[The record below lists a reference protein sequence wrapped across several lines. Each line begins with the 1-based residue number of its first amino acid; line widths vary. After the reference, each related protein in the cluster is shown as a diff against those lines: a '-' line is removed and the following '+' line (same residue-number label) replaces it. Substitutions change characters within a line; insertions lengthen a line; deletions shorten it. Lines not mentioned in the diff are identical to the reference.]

1 MTDPA
6 FSLHASESVII
17 SQKPDRRTPSQERVI
32 KDVTNHAAFQARP
45 GFKGKLADLTAF
57 VHIAVHT
64 TAAVYRHQESRLP
77 AKFGP
82 WSHDWRRYARRRTGD
97 DDDVVSDDES
107 LEVLFGIRSRAEL
120 EASRAAGD
128 VSAMDVSES
137 EDSDSVVDLTYPA
150 Q

>member
-1 MTDPA
+1 M
-6 FSLHASESVII
+6 
-17 SQKPDRRTPSQERVI
+17 
-32 KDVTNHAAFQARP
+32 
-45 GFKGKLADLTAF
+45 
-57 VHIAVHT
+57 HIAVHT

-120 EASRAAGD
+120 EASRSRRRAPR
-128 VSAMDVSES
+128 AMSPRWTCPS
-137 EDSDSVVDLTYPA
+137 RKTRTRS
-150 Q
+150 

>member
-1 MTDPA
+1 M
-6 FSLHASESVII
+6 F
-17 SQKPDRRTPSQERVI
+17 
-32 KDVTNHAAFQARP
+32 KDVTNHRAFHARP
-45 GFKGKLADLTAF
+45 GFRGSLERLTAL
-57 VHIAVHT
+57 VHITVHT
-64 TAAVYRHQESRLP
+64 TAAMYRHQPSRWP
-77 AKFGP
+77 ARFGP